1 MKMGRVL
8 VASGGIEMRRELRAA
23 LEFEGHVVVEAE
35 TASQTI
41 EGISSGLHDVLILD
55 SALDGAAPYELCRAI
70 RPKSNLG
77 IILLSQDDSGQGRID
92 ALNAGADDYVPDQFV
107 VAELLA
113 RVRAILRRVT
123 RSIGDRRLIVLEDR
137 AIDFQSH
144 EIKGPAG
151 RVAHLTPKECMVLL
165 RLVTQANRPL
175 TLQSLART
183 VWQRDG
189 NGQIE
194 YVRVVVK
201 QLRRKLEPDPENPR
215 YILTQRSVGYQFQMP
230 V

>member
-1 MKMGRVL
+1 MKMGGVL

-23 LEFEGHVVVEAE
+23 FEFEGHVVVEAE

-92 ALNAGADDYVPDQFV
+92 ALNAGADDYVADGFV
-107 VAELLA
+107 LAELLA
-113 RVRAILRRVT
+113 RVRAILRRVAPSGA
-123 RSIGDRRLIVLEDR
+123 RPQLVVLQDR

-144 EIKGPAG
+144 E
-151 RVAHLTPKECMVLL
+151 
-165 RLVTQANRPL
+165 
-175 TLQSLART
+175 
-183 VWQRDG
+183 
-189 NGQIE
+189 
-194 YVRVVVK
+194 VK
-201 QLRRKLEPDPENPR
+201 
-215 YILTQRSVGYQFQMP
+215 
-230 V
+230 